1 MQSNRKDHDE
11 PGWQKIVLGVSGGI
25 AAYKTPEL
33 VRRLRERGAD
43 VRVAMTE
50 AAKAFITP
58 LSLQAVS
65 GYPVSDSLLDPAA
78 EAAMGHIELGKWAD
92 LVILAPATADLIARV
107 AAGMANDL
115 VSTICLATPAP
126 IAVLPAMNQQMYRA
140 AATQH
145 NLDVLAS
152 RGMLIW
158 GPDSGSQACG
168 DVGPGRMLDPLTIV
182 DMAAAHFSPVND
194 LQHLNIMITAGPTR
208 EPLDP
213 VRYISNHSSGKMGFA
228 IAAAAARR
236 GANVTLVSGPVALPT
251 PPFVQRIDV
260 MTALEMEAAVQ
271 AAVQKQHIF
280 IGCAAVADYRAAAVA
295 SEKIKKQ
302 ATQGDE
308 LTVKMVKNP
317 DIVAGVAALK
327 DKRPYVVGFAA
338 ETNNVEEYARQKRIR
353 KNLDLICA
361 NDVSLSTQGFN
372 SDSNALHLFWQ
383 DGDKALPLERKA
395 LLGQLLLDEIV
406 TRYDEKIDVKILDP
420 RVGQQFPLPTYATS
434 GSAGLDLRACLDDAV
449 ELAPGATTL
458 VPTGLA
464 IHIADPSLAAVMLP
478 RSGLGHKHGIVLGN
492 LVGLIDS
499 DYQGQLMVSIWNRGQ
514 DSFTIE
520 PGERIAQMVFVPVVQ
535 AEFNLVEEFEATD
548 RGEGGFG
555 HSGRK

>member
-1 MQSNRKDHDE
+1 MKARQQKYCDKIANFWCYPTGKIIMSLAGK
-11 PGWQKIVLGVSGGI
+11 KIVLGVSGGI

-33 VRRLRERGAD
+33 VRRLRDRGAD

-126 IAVLPAMNQQMYRA
+126 VAVIPAMNQQMYRA

-145 NLDVLAS
+145 NLEVLAS
-152 RGMLIW
+152 RGLLIW

-168 DVGPGRMLDPLTIV
+168 DIGPGRMLDPLTIV
-182 DMAAAHFSPVND
+182 DMAVAHFSPVND
-194 LQHLNIMITAGPTR
+194 LKHLNLMITAGPTR

-236 GANVTLVSGPVALPT
+236 GANVTLVSGPVSLP
-251 PPFVQRIDV
+251 
-260 MTALEMEAAVQ
+260 
-271 AAVQKQHIF
+271 K
-280 IGCAAVADYRAAAVA
+280 
-295 SEKIKKQ
+295 KIKKQ

-308 LTVKMVKNP
+308 LTIKMVKNP

-327 DKRPYVVGFAA
+327 DHRPYVVGFAA

-361 NDVSLSTQGFN
+361 NDVSQPTQGFN
-372 SDSNALHLFWQ
+372 SDNNALHLFWQ
-383 DGDKALPLERKA
+383 DGDKVLPLERKE

-406 TRYDEKIDVKILDP
+406 TRYDEK
-420 RVGQQFPLPTYATS
+420 
-434 GSAGLDLRACLDDAV
+434 
-449 ELAPGATTL
+449 
-458 VPTGLA
+458 
-464 IHIADPSLAAVMLP
+464 
-478 RSGLGHKHGIVLGN
+478 
-492 LVGLIDS
+492 
-499 DYQGQLMVSIWNRGQ
+499 NR
-514 DSFTIE
+514 
-520 PGERIAQMVFVPVVQ
+520 R
-535 AEFNLVEEFEATD
+535 
-548 RGEGGFG
+548 
-555 HSGRK
+555 